1 MLSKKNPEANM
12 IGGYC
17 YKELGLYEE
26 ASDCYKIVQ
35 E

>member
-1 MLSKKNPEANM
+1 MKKNPEANL

-26 ASDCYKIVQ
+26 ASDCYKIVF